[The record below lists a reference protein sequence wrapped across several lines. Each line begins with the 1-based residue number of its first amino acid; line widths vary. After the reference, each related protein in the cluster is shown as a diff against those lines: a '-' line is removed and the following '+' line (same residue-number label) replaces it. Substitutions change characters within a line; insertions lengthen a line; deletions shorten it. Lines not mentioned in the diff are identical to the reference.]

1 MNGSKIYE
9 FTLNVIP
16 QFLNNFLKNRISKD
30 KFRYFFF
37 HQASQ
42 LVLDSLQKNRNTKRK
57 NGCEFK

>member
-16 QFLNNFLKNRISKD
+16 QFLNNFLKKNRISKD

-42 LVLDSLQKNRNTKRK
+42 LVLDSLQKKIGIQK
-57 NGCEFK
+57 KKWL